1 MNHLELDTLLAM
13 EEATGWSA
21 AAAVGH
27 VAVCTECRMTL
38 EQLEQVGSMRAELK
52 PDAGFTA
59 RVTAAMAVA
68 RSADAASPPHRAPL
82 WLPTFSPTV
91 FAAAS
96 VCAWLLVHVPTQGQ
110 PRPVSSG
117 TGILIAAV
125 AGLAAAWVAARLQP
139 SIITRRAL

>member
-1 MNHLELDTLLAM
+1 MNHLELDTLLAV

-27 VAVCTECRMTL
+27 VAVCAECRTTL
-38 EQLEQVGSMRAELK
+38 EQLEQLGSMRAEID

-59 RVTAAMAVA
+59 RVTAAIAVT
-68 RSADAASPPHRAPL
+68 RSANAASPPDRAPL
-82 WLPTFSPTV
+82 WPPTFSPTV

-96 VCAWLLVHVPTQGQ
+96 LCAWLLVHVPTQGP
-110 PRPVSSG
+110 PRTVAPG

-125 AGLAAAWVAARLQP
+125 AGLAAAWHAARLQP
-139 SIITRRAL
+139 SMITRRAS

>member
-21 AAAVGH
+21 AAVMGH
-27 VAVCTECRMTL
+27 VAVCTECRRTL
-38 EQLEQVGSMRAELK
+38 EQLEQVGSLRAEIE

-59 RVTAAMAVA
+59 RIMAAMAVA
-68 RSADAASPPHRAPL
+68 RSADAASPPHRAPR
-82 WLPTFSPTV
+82 WPPTFSSTV

-110 PRPVSSG
+110 PRPVTPG

-125 AGLAAAWVAARLQP
+125 AGLAAAWHAARLQP